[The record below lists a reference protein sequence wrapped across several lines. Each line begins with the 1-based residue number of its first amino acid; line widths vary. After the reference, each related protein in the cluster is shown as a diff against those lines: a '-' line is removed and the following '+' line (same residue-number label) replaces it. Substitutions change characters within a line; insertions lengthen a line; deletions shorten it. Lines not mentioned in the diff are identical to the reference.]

1 GQCHKELFFLILSQG
16 FLTTAKAK
24 CEPLY
29 NGGYGGP
36 GGANVQ
42 AKYSFNSQTNH
53 CQTIMVKSG
62 CHPRNNCF
70 QSQDECEEYCGKRAR
85 HLISI
90 NAGHTLVTYGKSN

>member
-1 GQCHKELFFLILSQG
+1 MKLLLIAVVISIHTLG

-24 CEPLY
+24 CDPLY

-42 AKYSFNSQTNH
+42 AKWSFNSQTNH

-62 CHPRNNCF
+62 CRPQNNCY
-70 QSQDECEEYCGKRAR
+70 QSEDECEGYCDPWVLEFEKQQTQG
-85 HLISI
+85 
-90 NAGHTLVTYGKSN
+90 